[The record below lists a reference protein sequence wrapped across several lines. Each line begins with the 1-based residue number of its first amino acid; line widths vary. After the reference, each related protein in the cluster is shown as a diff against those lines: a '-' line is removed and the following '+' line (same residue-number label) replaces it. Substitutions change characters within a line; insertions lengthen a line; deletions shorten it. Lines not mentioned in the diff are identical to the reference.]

1 MMDLIRQWMKKLNS
15 LMKFTTK
22 LTNTSEHIKE
32 NIGLGITTA
41 TEANQEKLRLAY
53 AGSISTNDSATSRL
67 TAPTSDMVSSSTETS
82 TIPIN
87 NASKL
92 NIADTASFRQSVN
105 DMMALLVAWKVNKQ
119 KLKMKTS
126 SKANNSN
133 TQRNSIIDMMGIL
146 GKLEDDINK
155 QTGSTDKAKLE
166 VRNSI
171 VGMMDLL
178 ANLES
183 KELNTGAGKTNANN
197 KEESKN

>member
-1 MMDLIRQWMKKLNS
+1 
-15 LMKFTTK
+15 
-22 LTNTSEHIKE
+22 
-32 NIGLGITTA
+32 
-41 TEANQEKLRLAY
+41 
-53 AGSISTNDSATSRL
+53 
-67 TAPTSDMVSSSTETS
+67 
-82 TIPIN
+82 
-87 NASKL
+87 
-92 NIADTASFRQSVN
+92 
-105 DMMALLVAWKVNKQ
+105 
-119 KLKMKTS
+119 MKTS

-155 QTGSTDKAKLE
+155 QTGSTEKAKLE